1 MLNEYI
7 KKKLVTN
14 DFCSSYTLHGFK
26 FCPAIY
32 LSRHR
37 SDWSCVLPFIKINL
51 SNIVKTL

>member
-7 KKKLVTN
+7 KKKFVTN